1 MKLKKINK
9 KLALKKETIASLA
22 NKDLQ
27 KINGGSDL
35 SMMNTCDGC
44 TGITLSHCMICDPSL
59 RTTCVPI

>member
-35 SMMNTCDGC
+35 SMMNTCNCPGG
-44 TGITLSHCMICDPSL
+44 TVTTCMICDPSL